1 MSKKLIVIILV
12 IFLSVCS
19 IVWLAYVG
27 AQQRQGLAATKPSP
41 SLSPSPPPSP
51 LVAYL
56 REGGLWVVHADG
68 GGERQ
73 LVPPPPGTAISD
85 HVWSKDSSR
94 IFYTVDN
101 KYFAFSLLEPGAKK
115 IEEVGELAAPPGT
128 RIDRLELAREGKLL
142 IAHAFP
148 QEADLNTLPIVYATE
163 TGKQE
168 ARELSVDE
176 YNALAQPQSVIVRGF
191 QDLSVS
197 PDSRYILFKE
207 AVGDF
212 EQLFIA
218 DIETGARYQITD
230 LAAIEGFE
238 PSADAAGGR
247 RILEATWSS
256 DGRFAVFNPAQT
268 CSDGGLCYGQLFL
281 VDIWHGVQYQLTRE
295 MTVNIPVEWDQTGK
309 MLAYDDG
316 GGIVVADTEGQIRRL
331 AEGNRPKFQPHG

>member
-1 MSKKLIVIILV
+1 MNKKLIVIILV
-12 IFLSVCS
+12 IFLSVGSLTWQAC
-19 IVWLAYVG
+19 VTAPP
-27 AQQRQGLAATKPSP
+27 KPGHTTTRSDP
-41 SLSPSPPPSP
+41 SLSPSPTPSP

-73 LVPPPPGTAISD
+73 LVPPPMGTAISD
-85 HVWSKDSSR
+85 HVWSKDGSR

-101 KYFAFSLLEPGAKK
+101 KYFAFSFFELKEKK
-115 IEEVGELAAPPGT
+115 IEEVGELTAPPGT
-128 RIDRLELAREGKLL
+128 RIDRLELAREGKTL
-142 IAHAFP
+142 IAHAFT
-148 QEADLNTLPIVYATE
+148 QEADLSAPPIVYATE
-163 TGKQE
+163 AGKQE
-168 ARELSVDE
+168 ARELSVDD

-212 EQLFIA
+212 EQLFIT

-238 PSADAAGGR
+238 PSADPAGGR
-247 RILEATWSS
+247 HILEATWSADS
-256 DGRFAVFNPAQT
+256 RFVVFNPAQT
-268 CSDGGLCYGQLFL
+268 CSEGGLCYGQLFL
-281 VDIWHGVQYQLTRE
+281 VDVWHGVQYQLTRE
-295 MTVNIPVEWDQTGK
+295 MTVNIPVEWNQSGK

-316 GGIVVADTEGQIRRL
+316 GQIVVADTEGQIRRL